1 MENFEKFSS
10 KDFYLSA
17 VLMACD
23 CKLQR
28 LEKFK
33 DNFVTFVFK
42 KPPENCHEII
52 ASYWADELQV
62 NPRKLIS
69 AINQLKTRL
78 HQGI

>member
-1 MENFEKFSS
+1 MKEFNRFSS

-17 VLMACD
+17 VLIACG

-28 LEKFK
+28 LERFK
-33 DNFVTFVFK
+33 DNLVTFVFK
-42 KPPENCHEII
+42 DLPEDCHEII
-52 ASYWADELQV
+52 ASYWANELQV